1 MKKMYFLKK
10 LSNLMV
16 LSMFCLLLVGCDED
30 VVSNV
35 WNGPANLTITNVTT
49 GESKQN
55 TATYIINLGESPSD
69 IVFKHGDVLQLKF
82 TPPEG
87 YNKKSFSV
95 DFQVLD
101 KTATITSSPYVFEIT
116 IDNDVPV
123 GSYIVYCSA
132 MCKEWSEGSSCKQS
146 IRFRVEN

>member
-1 MKKMYFLKK
+1 MIKKRFLPH
-10 LSNLMV
+10 LMV
-16 LSMFCLLLVGCDED
+16 LQALCLMIAGCNKVEQD
-30 VVSNV
+30 VRIWS
-35 WNGPANLTITNVTT
+35 GPANLTITNITT
-49 GESKQN
+49 GVSRQN
-55 TATYIINLGESPSD
+55 TASFVINLDESPSD

-82 TPPEG
+82 TPPEE

-95 DFQVLD
+95 DYQVLD
-101 KTATITSSPYVFEIT
+101 KTVTITNSPYIYEIT

-132 MCKEWSEGSSCKQS
+132 MCEEWSEGSSCKQS